1 MDRYA
6 ALLVL
11 AAVLGLA
18 PLAAAQTYVDRAR
31 RAAGSTTAASE
42 SRVGVADAQGDEL
55 APPPAAG
62 GITPGPGAAVADEA
76 AIPAV
81 VSGDGQGAPVRER
94 PRVYIVQKGDTL
106 WDIAGR
112 FLANPLRWPSIWERN
127 RYIADPHWIY
137 PGQPIDLAELER
149 LLDEAERQAR
159 ERAAAELAA
168 AEGPGLIPPEAGTM
182 DPEAFAR
189 GQGQETQPAEDAGKP
204 RTRLALPERVPDHRY
219 DVLQG
224 FISSDDVNS
233 IGRIVDWPVAE
244 TKMAS
249 QHDMV
254 YASLARR
261 KKAQVGDRFTIIRPG
276 GRVPH
281 PVRLGTVGYLYRHIG
296 ELRVTAVDGRVITG
310 EITTAYDG
318 VQRGDRIREL
328 EPAFL
333 EVKPKP
339 AAKPVEGYIVAPRDD
354 LVALGEHNV
363 VYIDR
368 GRRDGIEAGHVF
380 DILRRGRRVGTV
392 TTPTRRIGR
401 LLVLATSRR
410 TASALI
416 VESTET
422 IVVGDRIRAETVVE

>member
-1 MDRYA
+1 
-6 ALLVL
+6 
-11 AAVLGLA
+11 
-18 PLAAAQTYVDRAR
+18 
-31 RAAGSTTAASE
+31 
-42 SRVGVADAQGDEL
+42 
-55 APPPAAG
+55 
-62 GITPGPGAAVADEA
+62 
-76 AIPAV
+76 V

-159 ERAAAELAA
+159 ARAAAELAA
-168 AEGPGLIPPEAGTM
+168 TEGPGLIPPDAGTM
-182 DPEAFAR
+182 DPEALAR
-189 GQGQETQPAEDAGKP
+189 GRAQGEPPTGP
-204 RTRLALPERVPDHRY
+204 RLRLALPERIPDHRY

-224 FISSDDVNS
+224 FISSDDVNG

-249 QHDMV
+249 QHDTV
-254 YASLARR
+254 YAALARR

-281 PVRLGTVGYLYRHIG
+281 PVRLGTVGYLYRHVG
-296 ELRVTAVDGRVITG
+296 ELQVTAVDGRVITA

-333 EVKPKP
+333 EVKPRP
-339 AAKPVEGYIVAPRDD
+339 AAKAIEGYIVAPKDD
-354 LVALGEHNV
+354 LVALGEHQV

-368 GRRDGIEAGHVF
+368 GSRHGVEAGHVF
-380 DILRRGRRVGTV
+380 DVIRPGRRVGTV
-392 TTPTRRIGR
+392 TTPIRRIGR

-410 TASALI
+410 TASTLI

-422 IVVGDRIRAETVVE
+422 ILVGDRIRAETAVK